1 MVVSKSSSYS
11 NRSHLKDY
19 SDLPLIE
26 KQRNRIRE
34 LSLILGGRK
43 DQNMD
48 VGKHDMTR

>member
-11 NRSHLKDY
+11 NRSNIKDV
-19 SDLPLIE
+19 DLPLIE